1 MHTSKIYATF
11 GMSIA
16 QALVNVQDPEG
27 QPVYT
32 VVHNPDQ
39 YKLNMWVNEQ
49 KTCLLSGTLYEHVNA
64 EVGKSTVTITYI
76 DSITTAEFNVT
87 YPLEILPNH

>member
-1 MHTSKIYATF
+1 
-11 GMSIA
+11 
-16 QALVNVQDPEG
+16 
-27 QPVYT
+27 
-32 VVHNPDQ
+32 
-39 YKLNMWVNEQ
+39 MWVNEQ

-87 YPLEILPNH
+87 YPLEILSNH